1 MANSP
6 DTYLSTA
13 VNREELAEEVGI
25 LFPKDAQVYN
35 AVRHTGTKND
45 IVQWTK
51 DVLATPA
58 QNAEAEG
65 DAFTADTLV
74 IPSRDSNYTQINK
87 GEILVS
93 RTQQQVA
100 SVGASDLYQY
110 EKEKKMKEVLRD
122 VEYSFLQGTQSAGTS
137 ALPTRGM
144 KGILS
149 YVSTN
154 VNTGTST
161 ATHAFTRAILD
172 DVLLQIWN
180 QGGDPDIL
188 FVGGFNVGVA
198 ASFTAA
204 NGDFRRTMDASN
216 KTLVNQVS
224 VYDGPYGSIAVRAH
238 RQMPTDTALVVD
250 TKLLEIAELQPLYH
264 EMLPKDGD
272 RVRGHIVWEGTIKVK
287 QELGLGKATGLTTS

>member
-25 LFPKDAQVYN
+25 LFPKDAQIYN
-35 AVRHTGTKND
+35 AVRHVGTNNT

-51 DVLATPA
+51 DALPSVA

-74 IPSRDSNYTQINK
+74 IPTRDSNYTQINK
-87 GEILVS
+87 KEILVS
-93 RTQQQVA
+93 RSQQQTEN
-100 SVGASDLYQY
+100 VGASDLYQY
-110 EKEKKMKEVLRD
+110 EKEKLMKACLRD
-122 VEYSFLQGTQSAGTS
+122 VEYSFIQGTQSAGTS

-149 YVSTN
+149 YVTTN

-161 ATHAFTRAILD
+161 ATEAFSRVILD
-172 DVLLQIWN
+172 DVLLKIWN
-180 QGGDPDIL
+180 QGGDPDVL
-188 FVGGFNVGVA
+188 FVGGYNVGVA
-198 ASFTAA
+198 ASFTNAA
-204 NGDFRRTMDASN
+204 GDFRRTIDAN
-216 KTLVNQVS
+216 DKRLVNQVS

-238 RQMPTDTALVVD
+238 RQMPTDQALVID
-250 TKLLEIAELQPLYH
+250 TKLLEIAEVQPMYH

-287 QELGLGKATGLTTS
+287 QEAGLGKATGLTTS